1 MDKLSEARE
10 IISQVDKD
18 IALLFEKRMKA
29 VEAVAEHKIENGLSV
44 FDPAREDYLL
54 KRNCAFVEDETIRE
68 YYVNFQKSA
77 MEISKRYQRRILEGM
92 KVAYSGVEGAYA
104 YIAAKHIF
112 PDGNKISYK
121 DFKAA
126 YEAVENGECDCAVIP
141 IENSNA
147 GEVGQV
153 IDLIFN
159 GSLNINNIYTL
170 SIHHNLVALPG
181 AKLENIKKVIS
192 HQQAI
197 DQCSEF
203 LRSYDLKSEGC
214 SNTARAAQQVSQSDD
229 YTVAAIASKETAE
242 LYGLEILKENINE
255 SDVNTTR
262 FAVFSRVMNK
272 SENDHSIIVFTVPD
286 KAGALAHAINVIGH
300 HGFNMRCIKSRA
312 MKDLMWT
319 YYFYVELG
327 GNLQSRSGKYMLDEL
342 SDCCD
347 RLKFIGTFN
356 AENKI

>member
-1 MDKLSEARE
+1 MDKLQEARK
-10 IISQVDKD
+10 IISEIDMEMAD
-18 IALLFEKRMKA
+18 LFVRRMQAA
-29 VEAVAEHKIENGLSV
+29 VQVAEYKKERGLPIFDGARERELLEKGSQRV
-44 FDPAREDYLL
+44 SDPALREH
-54 KRNCAFVEDETIRE
+54 
-68 YYVNFQKSA
+68 YVRFLQNN
-77 MEISKRYQRRILEGM
+77 MDVSKDYQRQLLEGM
-92 KVAYSGVEGAYA
+92 KVAYSGTEGAFA
-104 YIAAKHIF
+104 HIAAGEIF
-112 PDGNKISYK
+112 QSARLVGYPN
-121 DFKAA
+121 FVEA
-126 YEAVENGECDCAVIP
+126 YRAVQEGACDCAVLP
-141 IENSNA
+141 LENSSA

-153 IDLIFN
+153 MDMMFSGPLCVSGIYDL
-159 GSLNINNIYTL
+159 SVT
-170 SIHHNLVALPG
+170 HNLMAIPG
-181 AKLENIKKVIS
+181 TCLSDIEEVIS
-192 HQQAI
+192 HPQALS
-197 DQCSEF
+197 QCATYIHDHGFRQTQFE
-203 LRSYDLKSEGC
+203 
-214 SNTARAAQQVSQSDD
+214 NTARAAKYVAEQKSPRL
-229 YTVAAIASKETAE
+229 AAIASVETAE
-242 LYGLEILKENINE
+242 LYGLEIIKENINE

-347 RLKFIGTFN
+347 RLKSIGTFN